1 MNMKRRVVVVSG
13 IIVLVVIVVLA
24 IVAGGSAAKS
34 ITVAEAASGGFAG
47 KKVQVAGNVVPGSFS
62 ITEHAVTFSV
72 YDPDDPKGSATLPV
86 AYDGAVSATFGNDVA
101 AIVTGL
107 MDADGTLYATQLV
120 TKCPSKYESGVDAL
134 TVARVLEYGGQIVD
148 KPVKVA
154 AVLVPGSLTVPGGAV
169 RFVLADDAS
178 AATILKVQYDGA
190 IPDAVTDGTPLI
202 VTGSLGADG
211 VFHATDVA
219 LSA

>member
-1 MNMKRRVVVVSG
+1 MNMKRRVIVVSG

-34 ITVAEAASGGFAG
+34 ITVAEAVGGAYAG

-62 ITEHAVTFSV
+62 ITEKAVTFSV
-72 YDPDDPKGSATLPV
+72 YEPADGAAGATLPV
-86 AYDGAVSATFGNDVA
+86 VYEGAVSATFGNDVS

-107 MDADGTLYATQLV
+107 LDADGTLYATQLV

-134 TVARVLEYGGQIVD
+134 TVAKALEYGSQIQD

-154 AVLVPGSLTVPGGAV
+154 AILTPGTLSLPGSAV
-169 RFVLADDAS
+169 RFQLADDAAAS
-178 AATILKVQYDGA
+178 ATLKVQYDGA
-190 IPDAVTDGTPLI
+190 IPDTVGDGTPLV

-211 VFHATDVA
+211 IFHATDVA